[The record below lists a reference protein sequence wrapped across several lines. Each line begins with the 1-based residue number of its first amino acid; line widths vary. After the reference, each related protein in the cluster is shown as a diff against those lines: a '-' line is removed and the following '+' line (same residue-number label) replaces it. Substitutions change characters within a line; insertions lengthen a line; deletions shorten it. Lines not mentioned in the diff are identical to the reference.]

1 MGDVAVVDTE
11 NKLHQQ
17 DMEDIHL
24 QAEQDT
30 VWSGR
35 QVGIQ
40 TQEAL
45 LDQDPDHEDTVG
57 TEVMVIETIEA
68 TAVNALEVEATVGVG
83 QVPAALTTQGQR
95 TLQRLTRTL
104 WRPWTGMEASTTLVS
119 LVMEGKLRLTITE

>member
-83 QVPAALTTQGQR
+83 QVPAALTTPGQR
-95 TLQRLTRTL
+95 TQQRLTHTL

-119 LVMEGKLRLTITE
+119 PVMEGKLRLTITE